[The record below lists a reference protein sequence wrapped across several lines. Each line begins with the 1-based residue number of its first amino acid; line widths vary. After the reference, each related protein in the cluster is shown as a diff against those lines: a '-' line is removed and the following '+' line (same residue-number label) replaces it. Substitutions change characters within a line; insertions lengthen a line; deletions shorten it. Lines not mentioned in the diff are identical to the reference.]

1 MTKKI
6 PCYVAQD
13 LLPLYVEDLLSP
25 KSAEDIR
32 QHLEEC
38 EECRELYNQM
48 KSDEP
53 TFADDIPEVDHL
65 KKINSKRRR
74 LIVATALIVA
84 LVFCGAFISGKIR
97 SAKAD
102 ISFDEASKT
111 MVIYGKD
118 DTNIKLPETVN
129 GANNLDAQFNTF
141 RVEVFIPILRTGG
154 KSLQEFLPDYLGR
167 TKESLGFIRNYV
179 KENCHNEELAKR
191 ANKYV
196 DFGIMARGGYAWT
209 EKDNRIKIEIG
220 AYYWHREEMYVL
232 SLLGSKNVRWPQ
244 LGYAWYLGS
253 CIDPYSE
260 SLQVTFN
267 DNLKNARYF
276 DAYERSGG
284 TLEPTPENWRKLSD
298 AISYYCLTV
307 NRENGTPYEVMPI
320 RYTALYSAP
329 TKAPKDPGDEMSV
342 SMATSFIAYLAD
354 QYGFS
359 AVSDFCFGGKTF
371 KKTFGIDY
379 QSAYDSWTKWIIET
393 YGD

>member
-118 DTNIKLPETVN
+118 DTNIKLP
-129 GANNLDAQFNTF
+129 
-141 RVEVFIPILRTGG
+141 
-154 KSLQEFLPDYLGR
+154 
-167 TKESLGFIRNYV
+167 
-179 KENCHNEELAKR
+179 
-191 ANKYV
+191 
-196 DFGIMARGGYAWT
+196 
-209 EKDNRIKIEIG
+209 
-220 AYYWHREEMYVL
+220 
-232 SLLGSKNVRWPQ
+232 
-244 LGYAWYLGS
+244 
-253 CIDPYSE
+253 
-260 SLQVTFN
+260 
-267 DNLKNARYF
+267 
-276 DAYERSGG
+276 
-284 TLEPTPENWRKLSD
+284 
-298 AISYYCLTV
+298 
-307 NRENGTPYEVMPI
+307 
-320 RYTALYSAP
+320 
-329 TKAPKDPGDEMSV
+329 
-342 SMATSFIAYLAD
+342 
-354 QYGFS
+354 
-359 AVSDFCFGGKTF
+359 
-371 KKTFGIDY
+371 
-379 QSAYDSWTKWIIET
+379 
-393 YGD
+393 